1 MGVVAASVATA
12 LAACATPPPARPAPQ
27 PAPPAAQGA
36 QPAPQ
41 PARPAPQPTRPAA
54 RPSRHVGWIQIF
66 DCSSADEMKRGESL
80 RAWRSGGPEGA
91 TWNWYGSD
99 LVCRVVVDAD
109 CDGKGR
115 TVLKLGRSR
124 APVARGTL
132 TLARG
137 QAAKLALRVPAK
149 TWQRALERP
158 KKAIY
163 QKLTVAVQVSARCTG
178 GGPERRWS
186 DSFVGGFA
194 GGE

>member
-1 MGVVAASVATA
+1 VRDGAAGTTRAAAGTTGSTGGPAGAAAGTTRAATDATSGATVTTCGLDPDFRLQQHRRDEAGRVAARLA
-12 LAACATPPPARPAPQ
+12 L
-27 PAPPAAQGA
+27 
-36 QPAPQ
+36 
-41 PARPAPQPTRPAA
+41 
-54 RPSRHVGWIQIF
+54 
-66 DCSSADEMKRGESL
+66 
-80 RAWRSGGPEGA
+80 GGPEGA

-132 TLARG
+132 ALARG
-137 QAAKLALRVPAK
+137 QAANLSLRVPAK

-158 KKAIY
+158 KKALY